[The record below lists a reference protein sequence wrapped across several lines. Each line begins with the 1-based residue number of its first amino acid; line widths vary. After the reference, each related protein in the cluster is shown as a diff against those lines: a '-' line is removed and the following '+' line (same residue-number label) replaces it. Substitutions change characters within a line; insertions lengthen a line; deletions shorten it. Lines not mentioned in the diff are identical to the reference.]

1 MKKTQEVLGLP
12 IISISD
18 GVEVGKVKSIL
29 INAIEGT
36 VDYIVVDSGIQ
47 ILSARVISTSSVLG
61 MGEYALTI
69 ENDSAINDIGR
80 IPAAIDLLQKNIQVK
95 GSKVLTKKGRLIG
108 EIGDFY
114 FDEDN
119 SCRITGLEYIADITH
134 KKVRIIP
141 RNNVI
146 TFGKNL
152 IVVTEDVESRLLDNF
167 SQLRSGEG
175 QTEQQKKNL
184 TIIDKN
190 PSEDD
195 AKSINRPI
203 DDLTAD
209 IDELIAK
216 EGDNIFNEVQEPI
229 INVEENDIIR
239 TPAEELESI
248 LEEEDQSFQS
258 YDNDTDLLNEIN
270 QDTITQETD
279 TVQSFRQQEAILTEE
294 EQIDVNKV
302 QDNNNKN
309 QGYTNTNSE
318 LKTSTQSLFEQRQKQ
333 YLNGRRATKTITDST
348 GKVIVSSGEIINEDI
363 IDIAKT
369 NGKLIELVMN
379 NKA

>member
-29 INAIEGT
+29 VNANEGT

-95 GSKVLTKKGRLIG
+95 SSKVLTKKGRLIG

-119 SCRITGLEYIADITH
+119 SCRITGLEYIADITD

-152 IVVTEDVESRLLDNF
+152 IVVTEDVESKLLANL
-167 SQLRSGEG
+167 SQLSSGKG
-175 QTEQQKKNL
+175 QPEQEKKNST
-184 TIIDKN
+184 TIDN
-190 PSEDD
+190 VSAEEDV
-195 AKSINRPI
+195 KSINKAI
-203 DDLTAD
+203 EELTAD
-209 IDELIAK
+209 IDGLLAK
-216 EGDNIFNEVQEPI
+216 EGETFFNEPQES
-229 INVEENDIIR
+229 NNKVKEENRIYISPEVPDTNIAQDNQSVQSNIDEMDLIKANE
-239 TPAEELESI
+239 TK
-248 LEEEDQSFQS
+248 SFQQEEIT
-258 YDNDTDLLNEIN
+258 TDEESQYEASI
-270 QDTITQETD
+270 
-279 TVQSFRQQEAILTEE
+279 VQ
-294 EQIDVNKV
+294 DVNDKT
-302 QDNNNKN
+302 NNS
-309 QGYTNTNSE
+309 QGYTNSE

-333 YLNGRRATKTITDST
+333 YLNGRKATKTITDNA

>member
-29 INAIEGT
+29 VNAIEGT

-80 IPAAIDLLQKNIQVK
+80 IPGAIDLLQKNIQVK

-114 FDEDN
+114 FDDDN
-119 SCRITGLEYIADITH
+119 NCRITGLEYIADITH
-134 KKVRIIP
+134 KKIRIIP
-141 RNNVI
+141 RANVI

-152 IVVTEDVESRLLDNF
+152 IVVTEDVESKLLDNI
-167 SQLRSGEG
+167 SQLSSGEG
-175 QTEQQKKNL
+175 QAEQEKKNL
-184 TIIDKN
+184 TIISDKGLIEN
-190 PSEDD
+190 EVKTINKAIEELSED
-195 AKSINRPI
+195 I
-203 DDLTAD
+203 DQ
-209 IDELIAK
+209 LIAK
-216 EGDNIFNEVQEPI
+216 DGEMFFNEAQEFINEVKEDSI
-229 INVEENDIIR
+229 IN
-239 TPAEELESI
+239 TPAEELENI
-248 LEEEDQSFQS
+248 LTVEDQCSEI
-258 YDNDTDLLNEIN
+258 YDNDADLLSPIGS
-270 QDTITQETD
+270 DIITQETENME
-279 TVQSFRQQEAILTEE
+279 SFQQQEVVPDEE
-294 EQIDVNKV
+294 VEVIQEQS
-302 QDNNNKN
+302 QQNNAQNN
-309 QGYTNTNSE
+309 GYAGVE

-333 YLNGRRATKTITDST
+333 YLNGRKATKTITDSA
-348 GKVIVSSGEIINEDI
+348 GKVIVSSGEIIDEDI

>member
-29 INAIEGT
+29 VNAIEGT

-119 SCRITGLEYIADITH
+119 NCRITGLEYIADITH

-152 IVVTEDVESRLLDNF
+152 IVVTEDVESKLLDNL
-167 SQLRSGEG
+167 SQLSSGEG
-175 QTEQQKKNL
+175 QPENEKKNST
-184 TIIDKN
+184 TIDNVSIKEDVKGISKAID
-190 PSEDD
+190 E
-195 AKSINRPI
+195 
-203 DDLTAD
+203 LTAD
-209 IDELIAK
+209 IDGLLAK
-216 EGDNIFNEVQEPI
+216 EGDTFFKEAQESNTNVNEDNSLYTSAEVPENNVDRMNQPLQSYIDETDLIKTEETESFMQEEITVNEEVQHQTNMDQ
-229 INVEENDIIR
+229 NVKSS
-239 TPAEELESI
+239 T
-248 LEEEDQSFQS
+248 
-258 YDNDTDLLNEIN
+258 
-270 QDTITQETD
+270 
-279 TVQSFRQQEAILTEE
+279 
-294 EQIDVNKV
+294 
-302 QDNNNKN
+302 N
-309 QGYTNTNSE
+309 QGYANTNSE

-333 YLNGRRATKTITDST
+333 YLNGRKATKTITDNA
-348 GKVIVSSGEIINEDI
+348 GKVIVSSGEIINEDM
-363 IDIAKT
+363 IDIAKN

>member
-29 INAIEGT
+29 VNAIEGT

-80 IPAAIDLLQKNIQVK
+80 IPGAIDLLQKNIQVK

-114 FDEDN
+114 FDDDN
-119 SCRITGLEYIADITH
+119 NCRITGLEYIADITH
-134 KKVRIIP
+134 KKIRIIP
-141 RNNVI
+141 RANVI

-152 IVVTEDVESRLLDNF
+152 IVVTEDVESKLLDNM
-167 SQLRSGEG
+167 SQLSSGEG
-175 QTEQQKKNL
+175 QANQEKKNL
-184 TIIDKN
+184 TITSGKDSIENEAKTINKAIDELSAN
-190 PSEDD
+190 
-195 AKSINRPI
+195 
-203 DDLTAD
+203 

-216 EGDNIFNEVQEPI
+216 DGETFFNEAQES
-229 INVEENDIIR
+229 INVLREDSIIH
-239 TPAEELESI
+239 TPAENLESI
-248 LEEEDQSFQS
+248 LTEDQSS
-258 YDNDTDLLNEIN
+258 EIYDDTDV
-270 QDTITQETD
+270 ITQEIED
-279 TVQSFRQQEAILTEE
+279 MDIVQQQEVILEE
-294 EQIDVNKV
+294 VEVIHDQREE
-302 QDNNNKN
+302 NNFPNN
-309 QGYTNTNSE
+309 GHAGAATE

-333 YLNGRRATKTITDST
+333 YLNGRKATKTITDSA
-348 GKVIVSSGEIINEDI
+348 GKVIVSSGEIIDEDI